1 MVIIELIA
9 TKKGNKR
16 KALKINPYGYS
27 SNESNGNDKPF
38 LDKYLNKKIKATY
51 KDESNNEQ
59 TISSEDFIIFMD
71 KYYKFEDNIEKK
83 KLLLIKKK
91 KKKKS

>member
-59 TISSEDFIIFMD
+59 TISSEDFH
-71 KYYKFEDNIEKK
+71 KSYE
-83 KLLLIKKK
+83 KLLNFGLKRDLLFEEFYNFYG
-91 KKKKS
+91 